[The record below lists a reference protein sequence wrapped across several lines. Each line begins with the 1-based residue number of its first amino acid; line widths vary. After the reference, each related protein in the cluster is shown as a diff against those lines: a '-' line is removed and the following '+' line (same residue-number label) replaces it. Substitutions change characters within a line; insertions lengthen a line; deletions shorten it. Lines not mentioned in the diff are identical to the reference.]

1 MRVLMI
7 SKACIVGIYQRKLT
21 AMVEVAPDLDLTVV
35 VPPFWRD
42 ERGVTRLERVYTD
55 GYRLEIQ
62 PLWFNGS
69 FHMHFYPRLHSVIKH
84 VKPDL
89 VHIDEEPY
97 NLATYHANVL
107 ARRAG
112 AKTLWFSWQNL
123 ARQYPPPFSWIE
135 RYNLAHSDHALVGS
149 QTAAKVWRAKGY
161 AGGLGVIP
169 QFGVDAQLFCP
180 HADRTTEAP
189 VHIVYVGRL
198 VPEKG
203 CDLLLRALTRVEGAW
218 RATVLGSGPE
228 APALEASA
236 VALGLE
242 DRIVFRPW
250 LPSAEMPGFYRTADV
265 LVLPSRSQPNW
276 TEQFGRVLI
285 EAMASEVAVV
295 GASAGE
301 IPYVVGDA
309 GWVFPEGDVDALADA
324 LTKLVVAPGLRSE
337 LGAQGRARV
346 LAAFTQERIAA
357 ATVAVYR
364 ELTA

>member
-1 MRVLMI
+1 MI

-21 AMVEVAPDLDLTVV
+21 AMAQMAPELELTVV

-42 ERGVTRLERVYTD
+42 ERGITPLERVYTD

-69 FHMHFYPRLHSVIKH
+69 FHMHVYPRLREVIRRTD
-84 VKPDL
+84 PDL

-123 ARQYPPPFSWIE
+123 ARQYPPPFSWME
-135 RYNLAHSDHALVGS
+135 QYNLTHSDHALVGS
-149 QTAAKVWRAKGY
+149 QTAAAVWRAKGY
-161 AGGLGVIP
+161 GGSLGVIP
-169 QFGVDAQLFCP
+169 QFGVDAHLFRP
-180 HADRTTEAP
+180 GPRGHSDMP

-203 CDLLLRALTRVEGAW
+203 CDLLLQALSRVAGDW
-218 RATVLGSGPE
+218 RATILGSGPE
-228 APALEASA
+228 APRLHEMAKALD
-236 VALGLE
+236 LG
-242 DRIVFRPW
+242 DRVTFHPW
-250 LPSAEMPGFYRTADV
+250 LPSAEMPDFYRAADV
-265 LVLPSRSQPNW
+265 LVLPSRSQSNW

-285 EAMASEVAVV
+285 EAMASEIAVV
-295 GASAGE
+295 GAQVGE
-301 IPYVVGDA
+301 IPHVIDDA
-309 GWVFPEGDVDALADA
+309 GWVFPEGDVEALATA
-324 LTKLVVAPGLRSE
+324 LTKLVAAPELRRE
-337 LGAQGRARV
+337 LGARGRTRV
-346 LAAFTQERIAA
+346 LDVFTQEHVAA